1 MSATH
6 WLDGYA
12 VVGTLTK
19 PWALRGEIK
28 VIAESQHLERYCSLG
43 FFHLGNPKTETI
55 TPIPNAQLRPH
66 QREFLIQLEGVESPE
81 SAAEFRGQLLLIRE
95 SQRVEL
101 PEGEFYFSDLEGLDV
116 LSQEGEKVGRV
127 IRVEEHPSVN
137 SFLLEIGTTQL
148 YAPWIDDC
156 ILKID
161 LEKKNIEVNLAFL
174 QELLEE
180 GPPEGDRS

>member
-6 WLDGYA
+6 WLNGYA

-43 FFHLGNPKTETI
+43 FFHLGNPKTEII

-66 QREFLIQLEGVESPE
+66 QKEFLIQLEGVDSPE
-81 SAAEFRGQLLLIRE
+81 SAAEFRGQLLLIEE

-101 PEGEFYFSDLEGLDV
+101 PEGEFYHYDTPCTIDNQIKMLKLASF
-116 LSQEGEKVGRV
+116 
-127 IRVEEHPSVN
+127 EEASMVWREEN
-137 SFLLEIGTTQL
+137 TTIIV
-148 YAPWIDDC
+148 AD
-156 ILKID
+156 KI
-161 LEKKNIEVNLAFL
+161 
-174 QELLEE
+174 
-180 GPPEGDRS
+180 

>member
-1 MSATH
+1 
-6 WLDGYA
+6 
-12 VVGTLTK
+12 
-19 PWALRGEIK
+19 
-28 VIAESQHLERYCSLG
+28 
-43 FFHLGNPKTETI
+43 
-55 TPIPNAQLRPH
+55 
-66 QREFLIQLEGVESPE
+66 LIQLEGVESPE